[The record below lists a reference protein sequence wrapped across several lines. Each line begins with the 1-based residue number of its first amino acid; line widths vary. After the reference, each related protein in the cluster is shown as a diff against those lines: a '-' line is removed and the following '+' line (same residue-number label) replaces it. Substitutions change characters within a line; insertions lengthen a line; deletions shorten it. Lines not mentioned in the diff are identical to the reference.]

1 MHPVRSGILSTAEA
15 HGHLLAWSL
24 LLCWALLTG
33 GIRDSYSSAP
43 VQALAGEL
51 RVPLSTAVDLA
62 TDPASRLMLIE
73 GIGTVTAGKIIQA
86 RSDAAGYLC
95 LCQVMRVPGVPDRPL
110 QEAGPWLLP
119 KICPDGR
126 CRNLDLHG
134 SDAVTTEAVPSGSGG
149 RKR

>member
-1 MHPVRSGILSTAEA
+1 MQPVRSGILSTAEA

-33 GIRDSYSSAP
+33 GIRHSYSSGP
-43 VQALAGEL
+43 VQTLAGDL
-51 RVPLSTAVDLA
+51 RVPVSTTVDLA
-62 TDPASRLMLIE
+62 TDPASRLVLIE
-73 GIGTVTAGKIIQA
+73 GIGSVTAGKIIQA
-86 RSDAAGYLC
+86 RSEAVGYLC

-126 CRNLDLHG
+126 CRNLDSHG
-134 SDAVTTEAVPSGSGG
+134 SDAATTGGGSSGSGG
-149 RKR
+149 QKQ